1 MTMHRSRARLRS
13 AAAFLAV
20 LVCTAA
26 PAADDVPMRAMKDE
40 LARSLG
46 QLRLQTMDRP
56 YFIAYRLD
64 DLDAFTVSATLG
76 SLTSARPA
84 HARIAGV
91 ELRVGD
97 YALDNGNYLGAGAST
112 GGGGVMGVG
121 QAPLDDSYQEIRRQF
136 WLSTDAQYKRALED
150 LSAKRAALQM
160 RKRAGD
166 VPDFTREA
174 PVTLNGVLPAA
185 RGAGADLTAL
195 ARETSAVFRATPEI
209 SSSSTRIEWLD
220 VRTRYV
226 NGEGTSFTRSSPAL
240 KLLVEAETQAADG
253 LPISDSIVI
262 HGRSAADLPPRAALL
277 ARVREMAARIL
288 ALRSAA
294 SLERYNGPVLF
305 EGPAA
310 AEIFCQQFAPALLAV
325 RRPVSDD
332 SRLDAFYGQMT
343 AQFGGGSLADKMGG
357 RVLPEFLGVTDDP
370 LRRDYQGTPLLGGQ
384 AIDDDGVVPR
394 QTRLVEHG
402 VLKALLASRVPVRE
416 APHSTGSRR
425 AWGAAPSNMLVTSDR
440 SAGGAELRKELLR
453 RARARGLD
461 HAIVVRRVGGGDA
474 AASLARL
481 AVRMGA
487 AAEGGSSALAQV
499 YLIHADGSEEI
510 LRGVELTEMPLAAFK
525 DIAAVGDA
533 PAVFSGEMVPRLG
546 QIFALGLD
554 PRGGAPVVSCVA
566 PSMLFEE
573 VSLARSQGPFPAPPV
588 SSSPL
593 ASTR

>member
-13 AAAFLAV
+13 AAASLAV

-64 DLDAFTVSATLG
+64 DVDAFTVSATLG

-174 PVTLNGVLPAA
+174 PVTLNGLLPAA

-425 AWGAAPSNMLVTSDR
+425 AWGAAPSNLLVTSDR

-510 LRGVELTEMPLAAFK
+510 LRGVELAEMPLAAFK

>member
-13 AAAFLAV
+13 AAASLAI

-26 PAADDVPMRAMKDE
+26 PAEDDVPMRAMKDE

-64 DLDAFTVSATLG
+64 DVDAFTVSATLG

-97 YALDNGNYLGAGAST
+97 YALDNGNYLGAGASA
-112 GGGGVMGVG
+112 GGGGVMGGG

-160 RKRAGD
+160 RKRASD

-174 PVTLNGVLPAA
+174 PVTLNGVPPAA
-185 RGAGADLTAL
+185 SGAGADLTAL

-425 AWGAAPSNMLVTSDR
+425 AWGAAPSNLLVTSDR

-453 RARARGLD
+453 RARVRGLD

-533 PAVFSGEMVPRLG
+533 PAVFTGEMVPRLG

-554 PRGGAPVVSCVA
+554 PRGSAPVVSCVA